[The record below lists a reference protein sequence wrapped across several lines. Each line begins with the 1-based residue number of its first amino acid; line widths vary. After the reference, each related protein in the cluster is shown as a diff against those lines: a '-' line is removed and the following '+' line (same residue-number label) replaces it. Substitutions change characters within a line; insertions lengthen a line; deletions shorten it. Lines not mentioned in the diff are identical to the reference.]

1 MISILQNVL
10 KALGG
15 GLILYL
21 LEKFFQ
27 TTFLSDYLRA
37 NLITILFALL
47 AINAATLGVVL
58 TKLRDLVDREGKK
71 DAFKGTQKEMLLS
84 VNEQVALII
93 ISTILFMGEKSPL
106 LADKP
111 NAMLAINILI
121 PSCLTYALAVLYAT
135 CKSVFVLLDFS
146 DKK

>member
-1 MISILQNVL
+1 MIIIIQNIL

-15 GLILYL
+15 GVLLYL
-21 LEKFFQ
+21 LEKVFQ

-58 TKLRDLVDREGKK
+58 TKLRDLVDREGKT
-71 DAFKGTQKEMLLS
+71 DAFKGTQREMQLS
-84 VNEQVALII
+84 INEQVALII
-93 ISTILFMGEKSPL
+93 ISTILLMADKSPL
-106 LADKP
+106 LVDKP
-111 NAMLAINILI
+111 NAVLAINILI
-121 PSCLTYALAVLYAT
+121 PSCLAFALAVLYDT

-146 DKK
+146 GKK

>member
-1 MISILQNVL
+1 MISILPNVL

-21 LEKFFQ
+21 LGKFFQ

-93 ISTILFMGEKSPL
+93 ISTILLMAEKSPL

-111 NAMLAINILI
+111 NALLTIHILI
-121 PSCLTYALAVLYAT
+121 PSCLAYALAVLYDT
-135 CKSVFVLLDFS
+135 CKSVFVLLDFPN
-146 DKK
+146 K

>member
-121 PSCLTYALAVLYAT
+121 PSCLTYALAVLYDT

>member
-1 MISILQNVL
+1 MISILPNML

-21 LEKFFQ
+21 LQKFFQ

-71 DAFKGTQKEMLLS
+71 DAFKRTQREMLLS
-84 VNEQVALII
+84 INEQVALII
-93 ISTILFMGEKSPL
+93 ISTILFMAEKSPL
-106 LADKP
+106 FADKP
-111 NAMLAINILI
+111 NALLAINILI
-121 PSCLTYALAVLYAT
+121 PSCLTYALAVLYDT
-135 CKSVFVLLDFS
+135 CKSVFILLDT

>member
-1 MISILQNVL
+1 MISILPNVL

-21 LEKFFQ
+21 LGKFFQ

-58 TKLRDLVDREGKK
+58 TKLRDLADREGKK
-71 DAFKGTQKEMLLS
+71 DAFKGTQREMLMS

-93 ISTILFMGEKSPL
+93 ISTILLMAERSPL

-111 NAMLAINILI
+111 NALLAINILI
-121 PSCLTYALAVLYAT
+121 PSCLTYALAVLYDT

>member
-93 ISTILFMGEKSPL
+93 ISTILLMAEKSPL
-106 LADKP
+106 VADKS
-111 NAMLAINILI
+111 NALLAINILI
-121 PSCLTYALAVLYAT
+121 PSCLTYALAVLYDT

-146 DKK
+146 DKN

>member
-1 MISILQNVL
+1 MISILPNVL

-21 LEKFFQ
+21 IQKFFQ

-58 TKLRDLVDREGKK
+58 TKLRDLIDREGKT
-71 DAFKGTQKEMLLS
+71 DAFKKTQKEMLLS
-84 VNEQVALII
+84 INEQVGLII
-93 ISTILFMGEKSPL
+93 ISTILLMAEKSPL
-106 LADKP
+106 LTDKP
-111 NAMLAINILI
+111 NALLAINILI
-121 PSCLTYALAVLYAT
+121 PSCLTYALAVLYDT
-135 CKSVFVLLDFS
+135 CKSVFVLLDFTN
-146 DKK
+146 KK